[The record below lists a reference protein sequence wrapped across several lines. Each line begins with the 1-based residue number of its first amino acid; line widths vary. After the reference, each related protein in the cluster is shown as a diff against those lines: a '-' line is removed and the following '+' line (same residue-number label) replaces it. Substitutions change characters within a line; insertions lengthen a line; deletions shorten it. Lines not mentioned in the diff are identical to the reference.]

1 MNQTRIEIHPKN
13 REIKT
18 TTKIKHN
25 RPEIVAKIPGERKW
39 QLIDI
44 PIAQDLKNLIKKN
57 EKFNKYI
64 DLPGANMIEHKV
76 KTVIVPL
83 VIEALGVFSKRLK
96 ICIDIGIP
104 NIIACA

>member
-57 EKFNKYI
+57 
-64 DLPGANMIEHKV
+64 
-76 KTVIVPL
+76 
-83 VIEALGVFSKRLK
+83 
-96 ICIDIGIP
+96 
-104 NIIACA
+104 